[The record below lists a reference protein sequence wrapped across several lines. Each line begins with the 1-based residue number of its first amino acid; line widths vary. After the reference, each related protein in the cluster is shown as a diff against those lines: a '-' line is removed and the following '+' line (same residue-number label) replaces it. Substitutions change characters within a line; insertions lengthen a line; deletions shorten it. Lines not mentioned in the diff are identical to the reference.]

1 MHPAGTFDVGTVHE
15 GCGGPAPQACKLRPV
30 LFRAAAMVEV
40 KTISQLKDELA
51 SRGAP
56 RTGQLKSVLH
66 ARLRALIIA
75 HHAVVQQHTS
85 AVGGAAPTRAGS

>member
-1 MHPAGTFDVGTVHE
+1 
-15 GCGGPAPQACKLRPV
+15 
-30 LFRAAAMVEV
+30 MVEV
-40 KTISQLKDELA
+40 KSDLMKMTISQLKDELA

-75 HHAVVQQHTS
+75 HHAMAAAHIRR
-85 AVGGAAPTRAGS
+85 GAAPMRAGS